1 MISERCTTRQSKV
14 LSVVLK
20 STSPNTWKIRK
31 ITLNLI
37 KIYSLVVLIIKASR
51 VLLIKRDTSLYNLDQ
66 NSSKMNKFL
75 FKLQKGLKRF

>member
-20 STSPNTWKIRK
+20 STSPNTRKIRK

-37 KIYSLVVLIIKASR
+37 KIYSLIVLIIKASR

-66 NSSKMNKFL
+66 NPSKMNKFV
-75 FKLQKGLKRF
+75 FKVQKGLKRF